1 MVKKFLNLP
10 RLVQII
16 LLIFPFVGWIVEL
29 IIRWS
34 TVLEKFTILN
44 LVTALVFTFFG
55 WGIVLQIVDAIWLVL
70 YDHLLFI
77 KA

>member
-1 MVKKFLNLP
+1 MVKKFLDLP

-16 LLIFPFVGWIVEL
+16 LLIIPFVGWIVEL

-34 TVLEKFTILN
+34 VVLEKFTILN
-44 LVTALVFTFFG
+44 LVVALAYTFFG
-55 WGIVLQIVDAIWLVL
+55 WGIVLEIVDAIWLVL